1 MPSLV
6 PAGSR
11 KVAPASGRNRSSG
24 RRSGRDEEMIAEHH
38 LDGRVRLPDRLLV
51 MGRWAGEGGRVKVG
65 HVANLYAMGSRL
77 WEDPYPS
84 LPQVSRYRRGRLLG
98 KGGFANCYILREVG
112 FLLDVERRPP

>member
-1 MPSLV
+1 MV
-6 PAGSR
+6 
-11 KVAPASGRNRSSG
+11 
-24 RRSGRDEEMIAEHH
+24 HH
-38 LDGRVRLPDRLLV
+38 CGDRLLV

-112 FLLDVERRPP
+112 FLLECRETTALALAVYKALARP

>member
-38 LDGRVRLPDRLLV
+38 LDGRVRLP
-51 MGRWAGEGGRVKVG
+51 
-65 HVANLYAMGSRL
+65 LYAMGSRL